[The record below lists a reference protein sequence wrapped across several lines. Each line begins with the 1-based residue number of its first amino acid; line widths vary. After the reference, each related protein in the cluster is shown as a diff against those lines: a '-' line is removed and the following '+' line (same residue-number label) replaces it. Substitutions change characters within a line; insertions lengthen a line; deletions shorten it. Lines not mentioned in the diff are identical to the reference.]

1 MGVLDT
7 ERTAKAK
14 DLVLTADLFAVFITF
29 TTRQKWDRR
38 EKMTDFKPINT
49 QEEFDERLKD
59 RLARAESKVRDE
71 YKGWLSPDEVKKL
84 KDSHAEDLKK
94 YEGYDEK
101 FTAQQ
106 TRIHELEV
114 GALKTKIA
122 LGKNLPMDA
131 IEFLQGDDEKS
142 INESADKL
150 SKLSTPK
157 VTGFTKST
165 EAPVGDPLEAVY
177 RELAARFTSN

>member
-1 MGVLDT
+1 
-7 ERTAKAK
+7 
-14 DLVLTADLFAVFITF
+14 
-29 TTRQKWDRR
+29 
-38 EKMTDFKPINT
+38 MTDFKPINT
-49 QEEFDERLKD
+49 QEEFDERIKE
-59 RLARAESKVRDE
+59 RISRTEKKVREE
-71 YKGWLSPDEVKKL
+71 YKDWLSPEDVQKL

-122 LGKNLPMDA
+122 IGKKLPMDA

-142 INESADKL
+142 ITESADKL
-150 SKLSTPK
+150 SKLSAPTFNGFTRNTEPK
-157 VTGFTKST
+157 VDTS
-165 EAPVGDPLEAVY
+165 ADSVY
-177 RELAARFTSN
+177 RELASELAKR

>member
-1 MGVLDT
+1 
-7 ERTAKAK
+7 
-14 DLVLTADLFAVFITF
+14 
-29 TTRQKWDRR
+29 
-38 EKMTDFKPINT
+38 MTDFKPITT

-59 RLARAESKVRDE
+59 RVSRAERLARDE
-71 YKGWLSPDEVKKL
+71 FKGWTSPDDLQKL
-84 KDSHAEDLKK
+84 KDSHAKEIADLNSKHADALKK

-165 EAPVGDPLEAVY
+165 ESPAGDSVEAGY